1 MQDSIGTAMKLLH
14 LQELVKISETKDL
27 ILNSTLR
34 NVLIIK
40 GNFIFNKGQIN
51 QTMKLAT
58 FMNDTVYAM
67 GKVPVC
73 VCYVVFSRFK
83 NTIRV

>member
-34 NVLIIK
+34 NVLIRK

-51 QTMKLAT
+51 QIMKLTT
-58 FMNDTVYAM
+58 FMKDTVYKKD
-67 GKVPVC
+67 KVPVC
-73 VCYVVFSRFK
+73 VHYVVVSRFK

>member
-1 MQDSIGTAMKLLH
+1 M
-14 LQELVKISETKDL
+14 KISETEDL

-34 NVLIIK
+34 NVLIRK

-58 FMNDTVYAM
+58 FMNDTVYVT

-73 VCYVVFSRFK
+73 VHYVVFSRFK

>member
-1 MQDSIGTAMKLLH
+1 MKLLH

-34 NVLIIK
+34 NVLVRE

-58 FMNDTVYAM
+58 FMNDTVYVT